1 VGADAFAL
9 VLGSALLH
17 AWWSVS
23 IKGSGDPL
31 VFNALQVVAPLL
43 AGAAIVPWVDLGEVP
58 PLAWACLAATTLC
71 HTGYFWW
78 MSRAYEHGELTL
90 VYPIARSTPAFLPF
104 VAVPLLG
111 ERISVGGAFG
121 IATVVAGMWLV
132 QASAALPSGTAKLRR
147 QAFAEPAVRYALLT
161 LAATVAYSLLDARA
175 MREIAAHPWTSAL
188 PRALVW
194 NLLLWSASGA
204 LFAALVA
211 RRRGARALFEAARRD
226 LASPTRAALVSL
238 AGYTLVLEALASA
251 PASYVVAVRQ
261 SSVLFA
267 LLFGVLRLRERPGR
281 PRILGALATVAG
293 VALIALSG

>member
-1 VGADAFAL
+1 VGIAAFAL

-31 VFNALQVVAPLL
+31 VFNALQVVAPLV
-43 AGAAIVPWVDLGEVP
+43 ATAACLPLLDLEGIP

-111 ERISVGGAFG
+111 EHISPGGALG
-121 IATVVAGMWLV
+121 IAIVVIGMWLV
-132 QASAALPSGTAKLRR
+132 QAGGASRPERGGLRP
-147 QAFAEPAVRYALLT
+147 Q
-161 LAATVAYSLLDARA
+161 
-175 MREIAAHPWTSAL
+175 
-188 PRALVW
+188 
-194 NLLLWSASGA
+194 
-204 LFAALVA
+204 LFAVLVA
-211 RRRGARALFEAARRD
+211 HRRGARALLQAARRD

-238 AGYTLVLEALASA
+238 AGYTLVLEALAMA

-267 LLFGVLRLRERPGR
+267 LLFGVVRLRERPGR
-281 PRILGALATVAG
+281 PRILGAVATVTG

>member
-1 VGADAFAL
+1 MSLEAFAL
-9 VLGSALLH
+9 VLASALLH

-31 VFNALQVVAPLL
+31 VFNTLQLLAPLVATVAML
-43 AGAAIVPWVDLGEVP
+43 PLVDLGEVP

-78 MSRAYEHGELTL
+78 MSRAYEQGELTL

-104 VAVPLLG
+104 LAVPLLG
-111 ERISVGGAFG
+111 ERISAGGALG
-121 IATVVAGMWLV
+121 IAIVVAGMWLV
-132 QASAALPSGTAKLRR
+132 QAGSALQPGGAGLRW

-161 LAATVAYSLLDARA
+161 LAATVGYSLLDKKA
-175 MREIAAHPWTSAL
+175 MVELAAHPWTSAV
-188 PRALVW
+188 PRALAW
-194 NLLLWSASGA
+194 NLLLWSASGS
-204 LFAALVA
+204 LFAVFVVRL
-211 RRRGARALFEAARRD
+211 RGARALLAAARED
-226 LASPTRAALVSL
+226 LVAPTLAALVSL
-238 AGYTLVLEALASA
+238 VGYTLVLEALATA

-267 LLFGVLRLRERPGR
+267 LLLGVLRLRERPGR

-293 VALIALSG
+293 VVLIALSG

>member
-1 VGADAFAL
+1 VGAVAFAL

-31 VFNALQVVAPLL
+31 VFNALQVVAPLV
-43 AGAAIVPWVDLGEVP
+43 ATAAILPWVELGEIP

-111 ERISVGGAFG
+111 ERISVGGALG

-132 QASAALPSGTAKLRR
+132 QASAAFPSGGAKLRR

-161 LAATVAYSLLDARA
+161 LAATVGYSLLDARA

-194 NLLLWSASGA
+194 NLLLWSASGT

-211 RRRGARALFEAARRD
+211 RRRGARRLLDAARRD

-238 AGYTLVLEALASA
+238 AGYTLVLEALSSA

-267 LLFGVLRLRERPGR
+267 LVFGVLRLRERPGR

-293 VALIALSG
+293 VVLIALSG

>member
-1 VGADAFAL
+1 VSLVAFAL
-9 VLGSALLH
+9 VLVSALLH

-31 VFNALQVVAPLL
+31 VFNALQVVAPL
-43 AGAAIVPWVDLGEVP
+43 AATAAILPLVELGEVP

-90 VYPIARSTPAFLPF
+90 VYPIARSTPAFLPLI
-104 VAVPLLG
+104 AVPLLG
-111 ERISVGGAFG
+111 ERVTAGGALG

-132 QASAALPSGTAKLRR
+132 QAGAALQPGKGGLRW
-147 QAFAEPAVRYALLT
+147 QAFAEPAARYALLT
-161 LAATVAYSLLDARA
+161 LATTVGYTLLDKRA
-175 MREIAAHPWTSAL
+175 MVEIAAHPWTSAV

-194 NLLLWSASGA
+194 NLLLWSASGS
-204 LFAALVA
+204 LFAVLVA
-211 RRRGARALFEAARRD
+211 RRRGARTLLAAARTK
-226 LASPTRAALVSL
+226 LAGPTRAALVSL
-238 AGYTLVLEALASA
+238 AGYTLVLEALATA

-267 LLFGVLRLRERPGR
+267 LLLGVLHLRERPGR
-281 PRILGALATVAG
+281 PRILGAAATVIG
-293 VALIALSG
+293 VVLIALWG

>member
-1 VGADAFAL
+1 VGLTAFSL

-31 VFNALQVVAPLL
+31 VFNALQLVAPLV
-43 AGAAIVPWVDLGEVP
+43 ATAACLPLMDLGGVP
-58 PLAWACLAATTLC
+58 PLAWACLAATTAC

-111 ERISVGGAFG
+111 ERLSAGGALG
-121 IATVVAGMWLV
+121 IAIVVIGMWLV
-132 QASAALPSGTAKLRR
+132 QAGGATRLEGGGLR
-147 QAFAEPAVRYALLT
+147 QQLFAEPAVRYAMLT
-161 LAATVAYSLLDARA
+161 LAATVGYSLLDARA
-175 MREIAAHPWTSAL
+175 MLEISAHPWASVV
-188 PRALVW
+188 PRALAW
-194 NLLLWSASGA
+194 NLLLWSASGS
-204 LFAALVA
+204 LFAVLVA
-211 RRRGARALFEAARRD
+211 RRRGSRALLDAARRD
-226 LASPTRAALVSL
+226 LVSPTRAALVSL
-238 AGYTLVLEALASA
+238 AGYTLVLEALAMA

-267 LLFGVLRLRERPGR
+267 LLFGVVRLRERPSR
-281 PRILGALATVAG
+281 PRILGAVATVAG
-293 VALIALSG
+293 VVLIALSG

>member
-1 VGADAFAL
+1 MSLAAFAL

-31 VFNALQVVAPLL
+31 VFNALQLVAPLL
-43 AGAAIVPWVDLGEVP
+43 ATAACLPLIDLGAIP

-111 ERISVGGAFG
+111 ERISMGGGLG
-121 IATVVAGMWLV
+121 IAIVVVGMWLV
-132 QASAALPSGTAKLRR
+132 QAGGASGPERGWLRP
-147 QAFAEPAVRYALLT
+147 QLFAEPAVRYALLT
-161 LAATVAYSLLDARA
+161 LAATVGYALLDARA
-175 MREIAAHPWTSAL
+175 MLEIAAHPWPSVV
-188 PRALVW
+188 PRALAW
-194 NLLLWSASGA
+194 NLLLWSASGS

-211 RRRGARALFEAARRD
+211 HRRGARTLLAAARRN

-238 AGYTLVLEALASA
+238 TSYTLVLEALAMA

-267 LLFGVLRLRERPGR
+267 LIFGVARLRERPSR